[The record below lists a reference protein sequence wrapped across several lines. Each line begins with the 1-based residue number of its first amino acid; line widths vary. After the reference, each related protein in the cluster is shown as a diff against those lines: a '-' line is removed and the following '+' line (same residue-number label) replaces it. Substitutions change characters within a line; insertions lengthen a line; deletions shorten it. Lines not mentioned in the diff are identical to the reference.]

1 MTTAVPQ
8 PPLPIDWR
16 GLISAG
22 RASLTL
28 QPPAT
33 QPNQE
38 AARRAV
44 STAYYAA
51 FHALTASNADTLVGT
66 PTDQLTTDAWLRVYR
81 RLDHGNAREQL
92 RQNRQN
98 FSARAATFTDLFLD
112 LQNERHNADYNPT
125 AIFTPQT
132 ATTWLNNT
140 KAAIIDFFQTTTK
153 RAAIAVLTLGA
164 VYIQK
169 TGIHQ
174 QVQFPKPHN
183 GH

>member
-8 PPLPIDWR
+8 HPLPIDWR

-22 RASLTL
+22 RATLTP

-33 QPNQE
+33 QPNPA

-51 FHALTASNADTLVGT
+51 FHALTASNAEVIVGT
-66 PTDQLTTDAWLRVYR
+66 PTDQLTTDAWIRVYR
-81 RLDHGNAREQL
+81 RLEHGNAREQL
-92 RQNRQN
+92 RQNREN
-98 FSARAATFTDLFLD
+98 LSARAGTFADLFLD
-112 LQNERHNADYNPT
+112 LQNERHNADYNPQ

-140 KAAIIDFFQTTTK
+140 EAAIIDFFQTTTTE
-153 RAAIAVLTLGA
+153 RAAIAVLTL
-164 VYIQK
+164 IR
-169 TGIHQ
+169 TR
-174 QVQFPKPHN
+174 
-183 GH
+183 